1 MKILI
6 ALTALALIFSGCD
19 DKKGAQSRDNAKSA
33 PASNLEQSGKIEI
46 QKAGEPVKQ
55 DNSQFIIYDITGQ
68 KKVRFGLDE
77 DNNVTRAVGAIA
89 MVRSPLQSI
98 NLKLVKGKLSKN
110 FILKCSACHDDYANG
125 IIGPSLLSKS
135 GDEIFSMIKAY
146 KNKEKKNALMN
157 DLVLQMSDEEV
168 RALADEISAF
178 NEQFRRAK

>member
-19 DKKGAQSRDNAKSA
+19 DKKSAQSQDNAKSA
-33 PASNLEQSGKIEI
+33 PAGNLGQSGKIEI
-46 QKAGEPVKQ
+46 QKASEPVKQ

-68 KKVRFGLDE
+68 KRVRFGLDE

-135 GDEIFSMIKAY
+135 GDEIFNMIKTY

-157 DLVLQMSDEEV
+157 DLVLQMSDEEA